1 VALFVFFKETKSMV
15 KADKKPPLLVDFGE
29 CVRRHRIERGH
40 SQEAFA
46 DLCEIDR
53 SYMGGV
59 ERGER
64 NLSLANIARIIQALE
79 LEPSVFFRGMDSDS
93 RSAMRL
99 RRESESERRQ
109 LLAKVKALPAPKVK
123 TPIHAL

>member
-1 VALFVFFKETKSMV
+1 MSKNVKS
-15 KADKKPPLLVDFGE
+15 PLLLDFGD
-29 CVRRHRIERGH
+29 CVRRCRLDRGY

-64 NLSLANIARIIQALE
+64 NLSLVNIARIIQALE
-79 LEPSVFFRGMDSDS
+79 LEPSVFFRGLDSDS
-93 RSAMRL
+93 RAAIRAQ
-99 RRESESERRQ
+99 RESGNERRQ
-109 LLAKVKALPAPKVK
+109 LLAKVKALPSVKVK
-123 TPIHAL
+123 KPIHAL

>member
-1 VALFVFFKETKSMV
+1 MPKPS
-15 KADKKPPLLVDFGE
+15 KKPPLLLDFGDW
-29 CVRRHRIERGH
+29 VRHHRIDRGH

-64 NLSLANIARIIQALE
+64 NLALVNIIRIIQALE
-79 LEPSVFFRGMDSDS
+79 LEPSEFFRGLDSDT
-93 RSAMRL
+93 RAEL
-99 RRESESERRQ
+99 QTRRQ
-109 LLAKVKALPAPKVK
+109 NVKDRTKLLAKVKKSVRVKKPIDAL
-123 TPIHAL
+123 

>member
-1 VALFVFFKETKSMV
+1 MAKT
-15 KADKKPPLLVDFGE
+15 DIKPPLLVDFGE
-29 CVRRHRIERGH
+29 CVRRQRIERGH

-64 NLSLANIARIIQALE
+64 NLSLANIARIAQALE

-93 RSAMRL
+93 RAAMRE
-99 RRESESERRQ
+99 RREIEKDRRM
-109 LLAKVKALPAPKVK
+109 LLSKIKALPAPKTK
-123 TPIHAL
+123 KPIHAL

>member
-1 VALFVFFKETKSMV
+1 MAT
-15 KADKKPPLLVDFGE
+15 KKPPLLLDFGDW
-29 CVRRHRIERGH
+29 VRQHRMQRGH

-64 NLSLANIARIIQALE
+64 NLALVNIIRIIQALE
-79 LEPSVFFRGMDSDS
+79 LEPSAFFRGLDSDT
-93 RSAMRL
+93 RAEL
-99 RRESESERRQ
+99 QTKRQ
-109 LLAKVKALPAPKVK
+109 NAKDRTKLIMKVKKSVKVK
-123 TPIHAL
+123 KPIDAL

>member
-1 VALFVFFKETKSMV
+1 MAT
-15 KADKKPPLLVDFGE
+15 KKPPLLLDFGDW
-29 CVRRHRIERGH
+29 VRQHRMQRGH

-64 NLSLANIARIIQALE
+64 NLALVNIIRIIQALE
-79 LEPSVFFRGMDSDS
+79 LEPSAFFRGLDSDT
-93 RSAMRL
+93 RAELQTNRQNAK
-99 RRESESERRQ
+99 ERTK
-109 LLAKVKALPAPKVK
+109 LMAKVKKSVKIKKPIDAL
-123 TPIHAL
+123 

>member
-1 VALFVFFKETKSMV
+1 MAT
-15 KADKKPPLLVDFGE
+15 KKPPLLLDFGDW
-29 CVRRHRIERGH
+29 VRQHRMQRGH

-64 NLSLANIARIIQALE
+64 NLALVNIIRIIQALE
-79 LEPSVFFRGMDSDS
+79 LEPSAFFRGLDSDT
-93 RSAMRL
+93 RAELQTNRKNAK
-99 RRESESERRQ
+99 ERTK
-109 LLAKVKALPAPKVK
+109 LMAKVKKSVKVK
-123 TPIHAL
+123 KPIDAL

>member
-1 VALFVFFKETKSMV
+1 MATTN
-15 KADKKPPLLVDFGE
+15 KKPPLLVDFGD
-29 CVRRHRIERGH
+29 CVRKQRIERGH

-79 LEPSVFFRGMDSDS
+79 LEPSAFFRGLDSDS
-93 RSAMRL
+93 RATMREQ
-99 RRESESERRQ
+99 RKAKKERQ
-109 LLAKVKALPAPKVK
+109 TLLTKVKAKPSPKVK

>member
-1 VALFVFFKETKSMV
+1 MAT
-15 KADKKPPLLVDFGE
+15 KKPPLLLDFGDW
-29 CVRRHRIERGH
+29 VRQHRMQRGH

-64 NLSLANIARIIQALE
+64 NLALVNIIRIIQALE
-79 LEPSVFFRGMDSDS
+79 LEPSAFFRGLDSDT
-93 RSAMRL
+93 RVELQTNRQNVK
-99 RRESESERRQ
+99 ERTK
-109 LLAKVKALPAPKVK
+109 LMAKVKKSVRDK
-123 TPIHAL
+123 KSIHAL

>member
-1 VALFVFFKETKSMV
+1 MAT
-15 KADKKPPLLVDFGE
+15 KKPPLLLDFGDW
-29 CVRRHRIERGH
+29 VRQQRMERGH

-64 NLSLANIARIIQALE
+64 NLALVNIIRIIQALE
-79 LEPSVFFRGMDSDS
+79 LEPSVFFRGLDSDTRAELQTS
-93 RSAMRL
+93 RQMAKERIKL
-99 RRESESERRQ
+99 RT
-109 LLAKVKALPAPKVK
+109 LVK
-123 TPIHAL
+123 TVRVKKPVSSL

>member
-1 VALFVFFKETKSMV
+1 MAT
-15 KADKKPPLLVDFGE
+15 KKPPLLLDFGDW
-29 CVRRHRIERGH
+29 VRQHRMQRGH

-64 NLSLANIARIIQALE
+64 NLALVNIIRIIQALE
-79 LEPSVFFRGMDSDS
+79 LEPSAFFRGLDSDT
-93 RSAMRL
+93 RAELQANRKNAK
-99 RRESESERRQ
+99 ERTK
-109 LLAKVKALPAPKVK
+109 LTAKVKKSVKVK
-123 TPIHAL
+123 KPIDAL

>member
-1 VALFVFFKETKSMV
+1 MAT
-15 KADKKPPLLVDFGE
+15 ADKKPPLLVDFGE
-29 CVRRHRIERGH
+29 CVRRLRIERGH

-64 NLSLANIARIIQALE
+64 NLSLANIARIIQALG
-79 LEPSVFFRGMDSDS
+79 LEPSAFFRGLDSDS
-93 RSAMRL
+93 RAAMREQ
-99 RRESESERRQ
+99 RKAKKERQ
-109 LLAKVKALPAPKVK
+109 MLLTKVKAKAAPKVK

>member
-1 VALFVFFKETKSMV
+1 MAT
-15 KADKKPPLLVDFGE
+15 KKPPLLLDFGDW
-29 CVRRHRIERGH
+29 VRQHRMQRGH

-64 NLSLANIARIIQALE
+64 NLALVNIIRIIQALE
-79 LEPSVFFRGMDSDS
+79 LEPSAFFRGLDSDT
-93 RSAMRL
+93 RGEL
-99 RRESESERRQ
+99 QTKRQ
-109 LLAKVKALPAPKVK
+109 NAKDRTKLIMKVKKSVKVK
-123 TPIHAL
+123 KPIDAL

>member
-1 VALFVFFKETKSMV
+1 MAT
-15 KADKKPPLLVDFGE
+15 KKPPLLLDFGDW
-29 CVRRHRIERGH
+29 VRQHRMQRGH

-64 NLSLANIARIIQALE
+64 NLALVNIIRIIQALE
-79 LEPSVFFRGMDSDS
+79 LEPSDFFRGLDRDTRAELQMK
-93 RSAMRL
+93 
-99 RRESESERRQ
+99 RQ
-109 LLAKVKALPAPKVK
+109 NAKDRTKLMVKVKKSVKVK
-123 TPIHAL
+123 KPIDAL

>member
-1 VALFVFFKETKSMV
+1 MATNN
-15 KADKKPPLLVDFGE
+15 KPPLLVDFGE
-29 CVRRHRIERGH
+29 CVRRHRIERGY

-64 NLSLANIARIIQALE
+64 NLSLVNIARIIQALE
-79 LEPSVFFRGMDSDS
+79 LEPSVFFRGLDSDS
-93 RSAMRL
+93 RQNMRIL
-99 RRESESERRQ
+99 RESESERRQ
-109 LLAKVKALPAPKVK
+109 LLAKVKASSAPKVK
-123 TPIHAL
+123 KSIHAL